1 MAAACQETSLQ
12 NVFGSDMSK
21 IPSKEENVISVP
33 FVRLW
38 QDSVKVKLSDDL
50 MKYGIELIRL
60 NIEELKIT
68 EKEIEKKIGEQAYLV
83 AEANAKLSTIEMDK
97 L

>member
-1 MAAACQETSLQ
+1 M
-12 NVFGSDMSK
+12 
-21 IPSKEENVISVP
+21 
-33 FVRLW
+33 
-38 QDSVKVKLSDDL
+38 
-50 MKYGIELIRL
+50 IRL

-68 EKEIEKKIGEQAYLV
+68 EKDIEKKIGEQAYLV